1 MGAKYYTLELD
12 QVGKSHIPHSFFLS
26 FFFFFT
32 SVMSIPLPAF
42 ANEWNFSP
50 IDDGSEIQK
59 ALEEMNG
66 QRTVPNIYIEK
77 KHIGGNSDL
86 QGLKSDLPDM
96 LKKAGAL

>member
-1 MGAKYYTLELD
+1 
-12 QVGKSHIPHSFFLS
+12 
-26 FFFFFT
+26 
-32 SVMSIPLPAF
+32 MSIPLPAF
-42 ANEWNFSP
+42 ANEWNFPP